1 MTERRLIQRLEN
13 FAQRKNIYCIWL
25 NMDPT
30 YIPVVSTQ
38 DRVIFMNKNWKEKN
52 KNEYALAYLIEG
64 ILHNTTSV
72 SEIDKYVQYLLKEI
86 KNDSI
91 IVMD

>member
-38 DRVIFMNKNWKEKN
+38 DRVIFM
-52 KNEYALAYLIEG
+52 
-64 ILHNTTSV
+64 T
-72 SEIDKYVQYLLKEI
+72 
-86 KNDSI
+86 
-91 IVMD
+91 